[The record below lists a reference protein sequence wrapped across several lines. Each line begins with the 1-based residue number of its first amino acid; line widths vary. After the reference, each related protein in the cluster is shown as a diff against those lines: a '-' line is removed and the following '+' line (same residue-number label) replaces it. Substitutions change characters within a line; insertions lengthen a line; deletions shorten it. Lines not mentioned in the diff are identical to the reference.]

1 MSQSSS
7 RKPQRISLKSHMFFY
22 NDTKNFYGAIRGV
35 HKVNNDFDEALKDF
49 YMPTTDF
56 YKVAKGHV

>member
-1 MSQSSS
+1 
-7 RKPQRISLKSHMFFY
+7 MFVY
-22 NDTKNFYGAIRGV
+22 NDAKNFYGAIKGV